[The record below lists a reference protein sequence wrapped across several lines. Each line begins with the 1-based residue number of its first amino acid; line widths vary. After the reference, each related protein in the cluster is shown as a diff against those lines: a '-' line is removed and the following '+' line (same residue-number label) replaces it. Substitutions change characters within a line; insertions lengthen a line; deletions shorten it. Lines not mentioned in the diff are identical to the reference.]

1 MRKVMRAALV
11 LAVFVATPAAAV
23 AAVDDDDPK
32 IARGQAQPSVHRALA
47 DEDDPKLARG
57 ARRPWSWRDHHVP
70 RVKIGYRRLV
80 AAGLEGGDITFD
92 AVGLVF
98 YPSSGILRFGLDTEV
113 GFGDRYES
121 WYLTSGAVLGLQLP
135 ARVTPFVD
143 VRFLAGLVGGS
154 YLGQTAVSYMYTAGI
169 ESGIELYCAGRFYL
183 SAAIGWAH
191 PVYSGIDVAYTRA
204 NPRLAPH
211 RKEFE
216 NDSFTF
222 KIGLG
227 L

>member
-1 MRKVMRAALV
+1 MRALVALPLLLIASPAPAFTDAEDDPM
-11 LAVFVATPAAAV
+11 LARTPAA
-23 AAVDDDDPK
+23 
-32 IARGQAQPSVHRALA
+32 SVRVVLP
-47 DEDDPKLARG
+47 DEDDPKLSRG
-57 ARRPWSWRDHHVP
+57 ARRLWSWRDHPVP
-70 RVKIGYRRLV
+70 RVKLAYRRLV
-80 AAGLEGGDITFD
+80 AAGLEGGDLTFD
-92 AVGLVF
+92 AVGLSY

-113 GFGDRYES
+113 GIGDRYDS

-135 ARVTPFVD
+135 ARVTPFVEG
-143 VRFLAGLVGGS
+143 RFVAGLIGGS
-154 YLGQTAVSYMYTAGI
+154 YLGQTAVSYIYTGGI
-169 ESGIELYCAGRFYL
+169 DSGIELYYAGRFYL

-191 PVYSGIDVAYTRA
+191 PVYSGIDVAYTKA
-204 NPRLAPH
+204 NPKLAPH